1 MPTTLFNYS
10 IEENENKLVITVG
23 GTLAEEALRSLR
35 ETPGAGAAFGLQT
48 LLSPLIPISKL
59 LSASV
64 GLAGA
69 EGTVQDWSGGAGGG
83 APEEDYL
90 SQTID
95 QTYEAFQQQIR
106 EIQQSIESLGAEKQP
121 SKKSQA

>member
-10 IEENENKLVITVG
+10 IEEDENKLVITVG
-23 GTLAEEALRSLR
+23 GTLAEEAMRSLR
-35 ETPGAGAAFGLQT
+35 DTAGAGAAFGLQT

-64 GLAGA
+64 GLAG
-69 EGTVQDWSGGAGGG
+69 EQGTQDWGGG
-83 APEEDYL
+83 GQPGDEEDYL

-106 EIQQSIESLGAEKQP
+106 EIQTSIESLSAEKP
-121 SKKSQA
+121 SSKKSQS